1 MTERTH
7 ENIIKSIV
15 EAMEM
20 YVAPSVAQHGGE
32 VNFTSFKDGN
42 VVVQLS
48 GACSGCSGSTDTLK
62 HGIEQM
68 LTHLIPEVTSVQGI
82 DDPNS
87 IVDPYMTLDPFND
100 PFSDPFS
107 DPFAMQE
114 MYRQNNFKGED
125 S

>member
-7 ENIIKSIV
+7 EEIV
-15 EAMEM
+15 ENIVDMMET

-32 VNFTSFKDGN
+32 VNFTSFDDGN

-48 GACSGCSGSTDTLK
+48 GACSGCSGSTETLK

-68 LTHLIPEVTSVQGI
+68 LTQLIPEVTSVQGI

-87 IVDPYMTLDPFND
+87 TVDPFMTED
-100 PFSDPFS
+100 PFSNWNQFGS
-107 DPFAMQE
+107 HHFRTE
-114 MYRQNNFKGED
+114 ED
-125 S
+125 N